1 MITHGE
7 LIANWQRMDAASRQA
22 NTEAWL
28 AELATWKQRAEAA
41 EAKLAEWQVA
51 FGLLTTLAPV
61 EIDITDPLGMAQAIE
76 RHVLAQQGE
85 VQS

>member
-41 EAKLAEWQVA
+41 EAKLARVDEYAAYYAIAWEWFEA
-51 FGLLTTLAPV
+51 DSDGPEPLTFAEWLD
-61 EIDITDPLGMAQAIE
+61 EQS
-76 RHVLAQQGE
+76 E
-85 VQS
+85 VQP